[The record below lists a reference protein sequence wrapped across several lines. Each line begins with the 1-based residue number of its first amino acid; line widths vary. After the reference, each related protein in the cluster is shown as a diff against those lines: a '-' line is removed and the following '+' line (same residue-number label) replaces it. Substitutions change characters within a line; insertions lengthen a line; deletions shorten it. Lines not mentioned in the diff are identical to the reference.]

1 MKEGWTNK
9 TLGEVCKIYNG
20 NSINA
25 DYKKKHFFGAT
36 EGLPFIATKD
46 VSPLGIIDY
55 NNGVRIPNYEEYK
68 VAPANSVFICA
79 EGGSAGKKF
88 AYVEK
93 DVCFGNKLFCI
104 TPKDKTITGKFVYHF
119 VQSDNFRG
127 QFFSLLTGLIG
138 GVSAKKFQTIEIPV
152 PPLSEQQRIVDY
164 LDSAFAKIDAM
175 KANAE
180 KALNEAKALFQASL
194 KEMLEPKEGW
204 GEKTLGNIISH
215 LRTGLNPRTHFKL
228 NTPDAKGYYITVREL
243 KGFTIE
249 PDEKTDRVN
258 SAAIKRINERSN
270 LKIGDVLFSGTG
282 TIGKTAIVN
291 ERPENWNIKE
301 GIYAMTP
308 KYSELDS
315 KYFIYYIGSEFF
327 LRLVNDKAAGTGVR
341 SIPMKEL
348 VKLPIS
354 VPSLSEQQSIVA
366 TLDSLKSKVDRLQA
380 NFEKISQE
388 CDALK
393 QALLREVFEG

>member
-1 MKEGWTNK
+1 MKEGWEYK

-25 DYKKKHFFGAT
+25 DYKKKHFLGAT
-36 EGLPFIATKD
+36 GGLPFIATKD
-46 VSPLGIIDY
+46 VSPLGTIDY

-104 TPKDKTITGKFVYHF
+104 TPKDKAIKGKFIYHF

-152 PPLSEQQRIVDY
+152 PSLSEQQSIVDY

-204 GEKTLGNIISH
+204 EEK
-215 LRTGLNPRTHFKL
+215 KL
-228 NTPDAKGYYITVREL
+228 DDIGEL
-243 KGFTIE
+243 KNGMNFNKNESGYNIHILGVGDFGNLFQIE
-249 PDEKTDRVN
+249 DTDYLQRIALN
-258 SAAIKRINERSN
+258 SNPSEEYILKNEDIVFVRSN
-270 LKIGDVLFSGTG
+270 GNKNLVGRCVLIHVGDEPCFFSGFCIRFRKSTNEVDACYL
-282 TIGKTAIVN
+282 TYFLKTEESRRKLVGNGANISNLNQKVLN
-291 ERPENWNIKE
+291 EFVVSYP
-301 GIYAMTP
+301 
-308 KYSELDS
+308 
-315 KYFIYYIGSEFF
+315 
-327 LRLVNDKAAGTGVR
+327 
-341 SIPMKEL
+341 SIQ
-348 VKLPIS
+348 
-354 VPSLSEQQSIVA
+354 EQQSIVE
-366 TLDSLKSKVDRLQA
+366 TLDSLKSKVDRLQE
-380 NFEKISQE
+380 NYNKISQE

-393 QALLREVFEG
+393 QAILRQVFE

>member
-1 MKEGWTNK
+1 MKEGWGNK

-25 DYKKKHFFGAT
+25 DYKKKHFLGAN

-46 VSPLGIIDY
+46 VSPLGTIDY
-55 NNGVRIPNYEEYK
+55 KNGVRIPNYEEYK

-104 TPKDKTITGKFVYHF
+104 TPKDKSITGKFVYHF

-152 PPLSEQQRIVDY
+152 PPLSEQQSIVDY

-204 GEKTLGNIISH
+204 EEKTIGDILNLRRGHDLTHSQMSGSNYPVAGSNGQIGTHNSCTPIS
-215 LRTGLNPRTHFKL
+215 PC
-228 NTPDAKGYYITVREL
+228 ITVGRSGSVGAVNIYKECWAHNTTLYIDDFKGNYPQYLYYLL
-243 KGFTIE
+243 KSI
-249 PDEKTDRVN
+249 DLLHLN
-258 SAAIKRINERSN
+258 SGSAVPTLNRNFIHPIIVPYIK
-270 LKIGDVLFSGTG
+270 D
-282 TIGKTAIVN
+282 IV
-291 ERPENWNIKE
+291 
-301 GIYAMTP
+301 A
-308 KYSELDS
+308 
-315 KYFIYYIGSEFF
+315 
-327 LRLVNDKAAGTGVR
+327 
-341 SIPMKEL
+341 
-348 VKLPIS
+348 
-354 VPSLSEQQSIVA
+354 QQTIVA
-366 TLDSLKSKVDRLQA
+366 TLDALKSKVDRLKA
-380 NFEKISQE
+380 NYEKISKE

-393 QALLREVFEG
+393 QALLKEVFEG

>member
-25 DYKKKHFFGAT
+25 DYKKKHFLGAT
-36 EGLPFIATKD
+36 GGLPFIATKD

-55 NNGVRIPNYEEYK
+55 YNGVRIPNYEKYK

-104 TPKDKTITGKFVYHF
+104 TPKDNSITGKFVYHF

-152 PPLSEQQRIVDY
+152 PTLTEQLSIVAY

-204 GEKTLGNIISH
+204 EKKTINDIVYFRNGSAHEKEIDKGGKFVVINSKFVSTNGRVRKYTNEQLSPLYNNEIVMVMSDVPKGKTLAKCYIIEC
-215 LRTGLNPRTHFKL
+215 
-228 NTPDAKGYYITVREL
+228 D
-243 KGFTIE
+243 
-249 PDEKTDRVN
+249 D
-258 SAAIKRINERSN
+258 
-270 LKIGDVLFSGTG
+270 
-282 TIGKTAIVN
+282 
-291 ERPENWNIKE
+291 
-301 GIYAMTP
+301 
-308 KYSELDS
+308 KYSLNQRICAFKSKGLDINFLYYLLNRNPHLL
-315 KYFIYYIGSEFF
+315 KYDNGENQTN
-327 LRLVNDKAAGTGVR
+327 LRKKQILECPV
-341 SIPMKEL
+341 SF
-348 VKLPIS
+348 
-354 VPSLSEQQSIVA
+354 PSLANEQQSIVA
-366 TLDSLKSKVDRLQA
+366 TLDALKSKVDKLQE
-380 NFEKISQE
+380 NFDKISQE

-393 QALLREVFEG
+393 QAILRQIFE